1 MRGMMRISRKSNML
15 TTLMAALLWAQAG
28 TGAEAV
34 LDNRTMLRT
43 WMVERT
49 PVVIGADGEFKE
61 AATPKEFRGKV
72 TWTKI
77 GDFQSPLPAEF
88 WREAEFDDSEW
99 TRQRVPVEK
108 EAGRSNRNLDA
119 LHTATRSSIV
129 CARAKF
135 LVDDPAQAGALTLS
149 VTYVGGVAVFV
160 NGKEVA
166 RQHLP
171 QGELKPD
178 TLAEAYPDDL
188 YITADGKQMQ
198 NRTED
203 FPAYKRDEARFNRR
217 YRKFDKVTIPTATL
231 RKGLNV
237 LALQLHRAPV
247 HEQATKVHRRGYD
260 GMGRVYGLWA
270 YVGLH
275 GVSLT
280 AGNSDGIRPNLGVHA
295 PDIQVWNCAPF
306 DTLRLDSFGDPGAA
320 PAPVEIDVMR
330 AGACSG
336 RFVISSDKTIENLK
350 VELAAL
356 MSEDGKTTMPTGAV
370 EFRHGRLA
378 HPKHTQRPTPLFD
391 GLLPGIPAHVPHVKQ
406 VVGGG
411 HRATTVTGAI
421 VPVWVTVRPA
431 KDAVP
436 GLYKGRI
443 TVTAA
448 GIEPIVVPLHC
459 RVHGWTLPDTAE
471 RRVKT
476 LNVFSPYSV
485 ARHYKVPIW
494 SDRHFELLESTY
506 RLSAGIN
513 GRRVDVDMVPGLRS
527 KDAHEPTEDSMFRL
541 VAKADGPSAGSASSP
556 QAGSGQVSYDYDFSV
571 IERVF
576 DLVEKTM
583 GRPLPLV
590 VNCWGIDM
598 GSDPKT
604 KARTLEWAT
613 ATKRVPVYD
622 PKTGKIGSIE
632 NPPPGSEENF
642 AFWNPILTE
651 LRKRIEKRGWFD
663 VTAIGH
669 QSYCWGPNPK
679 QVDIALRI
687 WPDGRYSYTA
697 HNGELNSSFKGS
709 QASMPVFSSECVW
722 TEGKFAAR
730 GYRRLLAAGRDR
742 VIWNS
747 VNRNGHTDRHD
758 LMVYLRKPEEM
769 IMKGHDGL
777 GYLCLD
783 FLPQENPQARYE
795 HHRYYVKTL
804 DAGGV
809 LGFSTRSLLAAG
821 PDGAI
826 ATGRYEMF
834 REGVQQCEA
843 ILYLQ
848 RALNGGKLAKPLA
861 DKVNAYLDERSGKFS
876 NASWPIDRR
885 DLDRRL
891 LALAAEVE
899 SAESVR

>member
-1 MRGMMRISRKSNML
+1 MMRYIWKANKRFGI
-15 TTLMAALLWAQAG
+15 AAVFAAIMLWASG
-28 TGAEAV
+28 GLGAEAV
-34 LDNRTMLRT
+34 LNNRTVLRT

-49 PVVIGADGEFKE
+49 PVVIGSDGEFKE

-77 GDFQSPLPAEF
+77 GEFQSPLPAAN
-88 WREAEFDDSEW
+88 WHEAAFDDVEW
-99 TRQRVPVEK
+99 TRQSVPVEK
-108 EAGRSNRNLDA
+108 GATSVNRNLNA
-119 LHTATRSSIV
+119 LHSATRSSMI

-135 LVDDPAQAGALTLS
+135 LVDDPTQAGDLTLS
-149 VTYVGGVAVFV
+149 VTYVGGLAVFM

-166 RQHLP
+166 RRHLP
-171 QGELKPD
+171 AGEIKPD

-188 YITADGKQMQ
+188 YITADGKSMQ

-203 FPAYKRDEARFNRR
+203 WQDYKRDEARFNRR
-217 YRKFDKVTIPTATL
+217 YRTLAKVTIPAATL

-247 HEQATKVHRRGYD
+247 HERATQVHRRSHG
-260 GMGRVYGLWA
+260 GMGSTYGLWA
-270 YVGLH
+270 YVGLRAI
-275 GVSLT
+275 SLT
-280 AGNSDGIRPNLGVHA
+280 AETPAGIRPNLGVHA
-295 PDIQVWNCAPF
+295 PGVQVWNCAPF
-306 DTLRLDSFGDPGAA
+306 DTLRLASFGDPGAE
-320 PAPVEIDVMR
+320 PAPVEIDAIR
-330 AGACSG
+330 AGVTSG
-336 RFVISSDKTIENLK
+336 RFVVSSDKAIADLKIELS
-350 VELAAL
+350 AL
-356 MSEDGKTTMPTGAV
+356 TAEDGKTTLPSEAL
-370 EFRHGRLA
+370 ELRHGQLA
-378 HPKHTQRPTPLFD
+378 HPSRTPRPQPLFD
-391 GLLPGIPAHVPHVKQ
+391 GLLPGVPSQVGYVKQ
-406 VVGGG
+406 ILGG
-411 HRATTVTGAI
+411 RNKTTVTGAI
-421 VPVWVTVRPA
+421 LPVWITVRPA

-443 TVTAA
+443 TVTVA
-448 GIEPIVVPLHC
+448 GLDPVVVPLHC
-459 RVHGWTLPDTAE
+459 RVHGWTLPERSE

-476 LNVFSPYSV
+476 LNVLSPYSV
-485 ARHYKVPIW
+485 ARHYKVPLW
-494 SDRHFELLESTY
+494 SDRHFELLESSY

-513 GRRVDVDMVPGLRS
+513 GRRVDVDLVPGLRS
-527 KDAHEPTEDSMFRL
+527 KEVHEPTEDSMFRL
-541 VAKADGPSAGSASSP
+541 VPKADGTG
-556 QAGSGQVSYDYDFSV
+556 YDYDFSI
-571 IERVF
+571 IEKVF

-598 GSDPKT
+598 GTDPKT
-604 KARTLEWAT
+604 KARTVEWSMS
-613 ATKRVPVYD
+613 TKRVPVYD
-622 PKTGKIGSIE
+622 PKTRKITSIE

-669 QSYCWGPNPK
+669 QSYCWPPNPK

-709 QASMPVFSSECVW
+709 KASMPVFSSECVW
-722 TEGKFAAR
+722 TAGKLAAR
-730 GYRRLLAAGRDR
+730 GYRRLLATGRDKS
-742 VIWNS
+742 IWNS
-747 VNRNGHTDRHD
+747 VSRNGHTDRFP
-758 LMVYLRKPEEM
+758 LMALLRKPEEL
-769 IMKGHDGL
+769 IMQGHDGL

-783 FLPQENPQARYE
+783 FLPQENPNARHE
-795 HHRYYVKTL
+795 HQRYYVKTMR
-804 DAGGV
+804 AGGV

-848 RALNGGKLAKPLA
+848 RALDAGKLPKPLA
-861 DKVNAYLDERSGKFS
+861 DRVNAYLNERSGKFL
-876 NASWPIDRR
+876 NASWPVDRR

-891 LALAAEVE
+891 FALAAE
-899 SAESVR
+899 AESTHGAR